1 MSLPITTITKTFVHV
16 MRSSSG
22 SSSGSLNKYNPMNG
36 RSKWDANQPQA
47 CDVDCEQVW
56 VWNTLEICNNLC
68 IVCALHAVQRVPFFP
83 LKLYITHTGHIEG
96 FSIFID
102 RIQEFEENWK
112 VSCALWWGKWF
123 FHHNVMTI
131 RFKVINSTLKS
142 RECKSFNDARANHI
156 GYLLSLSLS
165 LSGFAFFQNVNGS
178 NSTTTLH
185 NHQFSEKLSLLIR
198 WIHFITSDIYAYIY
212 TDIIITNSIDV
223 ILMMLSLQICVL
235 YVRVFAIS
243 REHVAIL
250 VLLIRIRKLYAYMRS
265 RRVVE
270 HIHNPKPLWIES
282 KKLTK
287 NIIIKIKWKEWKHQ
301 RRENE
306 GKQRS
311 QQKRED
317 KKKTRTETSPLR
329 IECTSVLQC
338 YISFYI
344 IHTYYLRFHIA

>member
-16 MRSSSG
+16 MRSG

-142 RECKSFNDARANHI
+142 SECKSFNDARANHI
-156 GYLLSLSLS
+156 GYLLSLSLFLALALRFS
-165 LSGFAFFQNVNGS
+165 KMWMGLIQPPPYTIINSAKSYHCSSVEFILYFQIYM
-178 NSTTTLH
+178 H
-185 NHQFSEKLSLLIR
+185 I
-198 WIHFITSDIYAYIY
+198 FIQIS
-212 TDIIITNSIDV
+212 
-223 ILMMLSLQICVL
+223 SLQT
-235 YVRVFAIS
+235 A
-243 REHVAIL
+243 
-250 VLLIRIRKLYAYMRS
+250 
-265 RRVVE
+265 
-270 HIHNPKPLWIES
+270 
-282 KKLTK
+282 LT
-287 NIIIKIKWKEWKHQ
+287 
-301 RRENE
+301 
-306 GKQRS
+306 
-311 QQKRED
+311 
-317 KKKTRTETSPLR
+317 
-329 IECTSVLQC
+329 
-338 YISFYI
+338 
-344 IHTYYLRFHIA
+344 